1 MMAPAKPTPN
11 AAMASMI
18 AATALTSPT
27 AEFACER
34 SLGAFQQEPVSITCN
49 VATVRK
55 IAQMLQ
61 TNKTARNPNAT
72 KRSLSAMIW
81 IALDLLRVATDEVTA
96 LTAQTRPGARVI
108 IDQKVYHT
116 PKVLNAKT
124 SVVWLLSSIKS
135 NLNRRVVNQSV
146 MYLGRV
152 GKKKLFPISSDCVLF
167 PARCDPLT
175 QFTCNSGRCIDIR
188 QKCDGVGDC
197 ADYTDELQCPTSNST
212 NESKQT
218 F

>member
-152 GKKKLFPISSDCVLF
+152 GKKSCFPYHQTVYCFQLVVILW
-167 PARCDPLT
+167 L
-175 QFTCNSGRCIDIR
+175 NSHAIVAVVSIFA
-188 QKCDGVGDC
+188 KS
-197 ADYTDELQCPTSNST
+197 ATE
-212 NESKQT
+212 
-218 F
+218 

>member
-1 MMAPAKPTPN
+1 MLSKRLKTFCFSLSFPHFFDSFQSAIFNAMMAPAKPTPN

-72 KRSLSAMIW
+72 KRSLSAMI
-81 IALDLLRVATDEVTA
+81 
-96 LTAQTRPGARVI
+96 
-108 IDQKVYHT
+108 
-116 PKVLNAKT
+116 
-124 SVVWLLSSIKS
+124 
-135 NLNRRVVNQSV
+135 
-146 MYLGRV
+146 
-152 GKKKLFPISSDCVLF
+152 
-167 PARCDPLT
+167 
-175 QFTCNSGRCIDIR
+175 
-188 QKCDGVGDC
+188 
-197 ADYTDELQCPTSNST
+197 
-212 NESKQT
+212 
-218 F
+218 

>member
-49 VATVRK
+49 AATVRK

-152 GKKKLFPISSDCVLF
+152 GKKVVSHIIRLCIVSSSLWSSDSIHM
-167 PARCDPLT
+167 
-175 QFTCNSGRCIDIR
+175 Q
-188 QKCDGVGDC
+188 
-197 ADYTDELQCPTSNST
+197 
-212 NESKQT
+212 
-218 F
+218 